1 MINMRFTPLL
11 TTFFTE
17 AEENRMWG
25 GGRGDRGER
34 KEYYRTKR
42 RERRRSKTCG
52 AGKVGGRGWVKVSE
66 R

>member
-1 MINMRFTPLL
+1 
-11 TTFFTE
+11 
-17 AEENRMWG
+17 MWG